1 MPKKEKCMPVMSSG
15 GLKIDYTEDGDGDA
29 VVLIHSSVSG
39 NRQWKRL
46 IQELKDR
53 FRVLAPNLY
62 GYGET
67 TAWQEDGTQTL
78 ADHVALIEAVCAGVS
93 GPIRLVGH
101 SFGGAVA
108 LKVAA
113 DLGER
118 VSHLALYEPNPFY
131 LLRLDGRTEA
141 FAEAMALHDDVKS
154 LGKKG
159 DWMALAERFA
169 EYFSGDGSWAQM
181 PAERRA
187 AFSQLLLPNYY
198 EWDCVHSD
206 ATTVDVFRELP
217 AKTLVMHS
225 ADTRL
230 ALREIAGLFQDAC
243 PHWTFVTIP
252 GGGHMA
258 PLTRPDLV
266 NPVVKRF
273 LG

>member
-1 MPKKEKCMPVMSSG
+1 MPLMSRG
-15 GLKIDYTEDGDGDA
+15 ELKIDFTDDGNGDT

-46 IQELKDR
+46 VQELRDR

-67 TAWQEDGTQTL
+67 TPWQEDGTQTL
-78 ADHVALIEAVCAGVS
+78 ADHVALVETVCDSVS

-113 DLGER
+113 NLGDR

-131 LLRLDGRTEA
+131 LLKLDGRTEA
-141 FAEAMALHDDVKS
+141 FAEAMAMHDDVKT
-154 LGKKG
+154 LGKQG
-159 DWMALAERFA
+159 NWTALAERFA

-187 AFSQLLLPNYY
+187 AFSKLLLPNYY
-198 EWDCVHSD
+198 EWDCVQSD
-206 ATTVDVFRELP
+206 ATTVEMFAKMRS
-217 AKTLVMHS
+217 KTLLIHS

-230 ALREIAGLFQDAC
+230 ALREIAELFRGAC

-252 GGGHMA
+252 DGGHMA

-266 NPVVKRF
+266 NPILKRF
-273 LG
+273 LD